1 MKNKLSALI
10 SITMIFSLLLP
21 TVIPRSY
28 RLQNPEQNSLLIRS
42 KSVSVNLHKS
52 NPDSNEIIDHINS
65 FKDTL
70 FVVVDNF
77 ISCGYKSLKYPKK
90 VKFRFQDETDI
101 AQTFAN
107 FIYGI
112 CNPGRLFHTNTH
124 NIIVSSF
131 PNDKKLKVNANLLE
145 LISKKTE

>member
-10 SITMIFSLLLP
+10 STTMIFSLLLP

-28 RLQNPEQNSLLIRS
+28 RLQNSGQNSSLIRS
-42 KSVSVNLHKS
+42 ESVSVNLHKS
-52 NPDSNEIIDHINS
+52 NPDSNGIVDHINS
-65 FKDTL
+65 FKNAL

-90 VKFRFQDETDI
+90 VKFRFQDETDT
-101 AQTFAN
+101 AQTFAD
-107 FIYGI
+107 FTYDT

-124 NIIVSSF
+124 NIIVSNFS
-131 PNDKKLKVNANLLE
+131 NDKKLKVNASILE
-145 LISKKTE
+145 LISKKIE